1 MYCKLYLFLILVII
15 IKEKNLNIHK
25 LNQPLHILHYGL
37 PWRRS
42 EETACSAEAPGPVPG
57 SARSPGEGNSSPLWY
72 SWLENPIDGGAW
84 WTTVHGVTKSQTR
97 VTTNFGIL
105 DLWVLETIKW
115 I

>member
-15 IKEKNLNIHK
+15 IKEKKLNIHK

-57 SARSPGEGNSSPLWY
+57 SARSPGEGNGSPVLLPGKAYEHRSLVGY
-72 SWLENPIDGGAW
+72 SRWG
-84 WTTVHGVTKSQTR
+84 TKCGT
-97 VTTNFGIL
+97 
-105 DLWVLETIKW
+105 
-115 I
+115 